1 MDARNAQ
8 PLKTK
13 PPGYIEVSIDDATD
27 YFLPYDDQHVIFS
40 FRQYICINGARFNP
54 GEVVILMWKNGREVR
69 GQYAGSCILPMGAV
83 SSDDIAAVLRRLSIN
98 PH

>member
-69 GQYAGSCILPMGAV
+69 GQYAGSCILLKAQ
-83 SSDDIAAVLRRLSIN
+83 SSACAN
-98 PH
+98 G